1 KYTLRYFFQ
10 AFADSRLAYPE
21 DVRANTGRIVS
32 GWEAE
37 EGQFPYQLSLR
48 MVNNEAAVFAC
59 GATLIHNEWALTA
72 AHCTAMRITIVV
84 RVGVTQ
90 TTRPALIF
98 ETTEYYNH
106 PLYIEELPF
115 VQQNDI
121 GVIKFPRPVEYS
133 DVIKPIRLQSSA
145 DKDKNYDGLILLAT
159 GWGRNWT
166 NGVSPENMNWVYLTG
181 VANQDC
187 RAAFGGSSTIVAST
201 ICAGFYNVTSQS
213 TCQGDSGGGLT
224 VVDEDGIVS
233 QVGVSSFVS
242 SSGCHTPIPA
252 GFIRPGHYHDWFYE
266 VTGINFDWV
275 PGQEEDSESSESS
288 ESESSE
294 SESSE
299 SESDEDEDESNED
312 EDGDNEDGD
321 NEDGD
326 NEDGDNEDGDN
337 EDGDNE
343 DGDNEDGDN
352 EDGDNEDGD
361 NGNGE
366 EEEAF
371 GLRM

>member
-1 KYTLRYFFQ
+1 M
-10 AFADSRLAYPE
+10 
-21 DVRANTGRIVS
+21 ANTGRIVS

-72 AHCTAMRITIVV
+72 AHCTAMRVTIVI
-84 RVGVTQ
+84 RVGVTH
-90 TTRPALIF
+90 TTRPAIIF

-106 PLYIEELPF
+106 PLYVPEWPF
-115 VQQNDI
+115 VQPNDI
-121 GVIKFPRPVEYS
+121 GVIKFPRPVEYT
-133 DVIKPIRLQSSA
+133 DVIKPIRLQSSV
-145 DKDKNYDGLILLAT
+145 DKDKNYEGLVLLAT

-181 VANQDC
+181 VSNEDC
-187 RAAFGGSSTIVAST
+187 RVAFSGSSTIVPST
-201 ICAGFYNVTSQS
+201 ICAAYYNVSSQS

-252 GFIRPGHYHDWFYE
+252 GFIRPGHYHDWFYQ

-275 PGQEEDSESSESS
+275 PGQEEDSESSESES
-288 ESESSE
+288 SESSE
-294 SESSE
+294 SES
-299 SESDEDEDESNED
+299 NED
-312 EDGDNEDGD
+312 EDNEDGD
-321 NEDGD
+321 D
-326 NEDGDNEDGDN
+326 
-337 EDGDNE
+337 E

-361 NGNGE
+361 NGNGDNEDGDNGGE

-371 GLRM
+371 ALKM